1 MTPEERNLLDDLFQ
15 RLRQAEGQPRD
26 PDAERFIRETIQAQ
40 PAAPYY
46 MAQSLL
52 VQEHALTAAQQRIA
66 DLERQLKDAQQQRPQ
81 TGGVGSFL
89 GNALGLGRRDEPR
102 PAPQP
107 APQPMAQPAS
117 PWGAPAP
124 VAYPPQPQ
132 QAPGGG
138 FRGPW
143 GGGAPGNYAAPGG
156 FAPQGGGFA
165 PQGGGGSFMG
175 GALQTAAGVAG
186 GMLAANAISSL
197 MHSGGS
203 PFGAAAASHGML
215 PPSVTETTTINNYYG
230 DSQAPD
236 HGAAPETHNAGYQEA
251 SYQEAAYEPDNA
263 DYAMDDGDVG
273 GGGGGDDDSS
283 WA

>member
-52 VQEHALTAAQQRIA
+52 VQQHALTAAQQRIEE
-66 DLERQLKDAQQQRPQ
+66 LERQLKDAQQQRPQ
-81 TGGVGSFL
+81 SGGVGSFL
-89 GNALGLGRRDEPR
+89 GNALGLGRREDPR

-107 APQPMAQPAS
+107 VQQPMARPGG

-124 VAYPPQPQ
+124 AAYPQQPQ
-132 QAPGGG
+132 GGG

-143 GGGAPGNYAAPGG
+143 GGGAP
-156 FAPQGGGFA
+156 GGGFA

-186 GMLAANAISSL
+186 GMLAASAISSL
-197 MHSGGS
+197 MHGSGN
-203 PFGAAAASHGML
+203 PFGAAAASHGMQ
-215 PPSVTETTTINNYYG
+215 PTSDTTINNYYG
-230 DSQAPD
+230 DSKAPD
-236 HGAAPETHNAGYQEA
+236 SGVAPETHNAGYQEA
-251 SYQEAAYEPDNA
+251 AYQPDTA
-263 DYAMDDGDVG
+263 DYPMDDAEVG
-273 GGGGGDDDSS
+273 GGEDDSN